1 MIEFRVL
8 GPVAVCRD
16 RLDITPRAARLRQ
29 VLSLLLLQGNN
40 QAVPLDALVD
50 ELWGERT
57 PKTAV
62 TTAQTYVYRLRTLLG
77 RARLVTTPHGYLLRA
92 EEDTV
97 DATLFH
103 RRLDEGH
110 RLLEEGDRETAA
122 RTFRQALDLWTGAA
136 LATVAQGRALQAHAV
151 FLEEKRLHAYELVIQ
166 TELELGLHRQ
176 LVGELRGLVTT
187 HPLNEWFHA
196 QLITALHR
204 SGRRSEALLA
214 YEHLRAVLDSELG
227 VDPSPEVERV
237 QREVLSIG

>member
-16 RLDITPRAARLRQ
+16 RRDITPRAARLRQ
-29 VLSLLLLQGNN
+29 VLSLLLLQRN
-40 QAVPLDALVD
+40 QAVPLGALLD
-50 ELWGERT
+50 ELWGERA

-62 TTAQTYVYRLRTLLG
+62 TTAQTYVYRLRTQLG
-77 RARLVTTPHGYLLRA
+77 RTHLVTTPHGYLLRA
-92 EEDTV
+92 EEDAV

-103 RRLDEGH
+103 RRLGEGH
-110 RLLEEGDRETAA
+110 RLLEEGDREAAA
-122 RTFRQALDLWTGAA
+122 RTLRQALGLWSGDA
-136 LATVAQGRALQAHAV
+136 LATVTQGPALRAHAV
-151 FLEEKRLHAYELVIQ
+151 FLEEKRLHAHELVIR

-214 YEHLRAVLDSELG
+214 YEHLRAVLASELG